1 MRQLY
6 RKVDFL
12 VIEYYLVLIGW
23 VIAVPLGAILLLIK
37 TPKTNGIIY
46 YRRGKNACAVF
57 LLVLGLEI
65 LFQWMI
71 RFRYSMNDIVLSVS
85 VHLFTYCLATMV
97 LITGFCSMMAPSYL
111 DNKQRRIIYSIVGCY
126 GIFLLINYFVP
137 IKNLRIIGILFACF
151 ALFVLTC
158 ISVYK
163 GLAIYRSAIMDL
175 RTYYSYTA
183 EDLVR
188 WIPVGAG
195 LLLYLLAAPIVSLCP
210 RWVGVNH
217 FAFGI
222 IMYIY
227 IFISM
232 LNFSFSYDAMA
243 VAIRRPDDVV
253 ESADDLEQQADDDKN
268 AGTTSLSTSLQEI
281 MRDKESRWRDLG
293 GYRTPGLT
301 IEQAARAM
309 GTNRSYLS
317 RYLNEVRRMTFY
329 EWVAQM
335 RIDEAQS
342 IMLQEPDVSMEQI
355 ASRVGFSSL
364 STFSS
369 TFKKIVGE
377 SPIKWRN
384 HQNF

>member
-1 MRQLY
+1 
-6 RKVDFL
+6 
-12 VIEYYLVLIGW
+12 
-23 VIAVPLGAILLLIK
+23 
-37 TPKTNGIIY
+37 
-46 YRRGKNACAVF
+46 
-57 LLVLGLEI
+57 
-65 LFQWMI
+65 
-71 RFRYSMNDIVLSVS
+71 
-85 VHLFTYCLATMV
+85 
-97 LITGFCSMMAPSYL
+97 
-111 DNKQRRIIYSIVGCY
+111 
-126 GIFLLINYFVP
+126 
-137 IKNLRIIGILFACF
+137 
-151 ALFVLTC
+151 
-158 ISVYK
+158 
-163 GLAIYRSAIMDL
+163 
-175 RTYYSYTA
+175 
-183 EDLVR
+183 
-188 WIPVGAG
+188 
-195 LLLYLLAAPIVSLCP
+195 
-210 RWVGVNH
+210 
-217 FAFGI
+217 
-222 IMYIY
+222 
-227 IFISM
+227 
-232 LNFSFSYDAMA
+232 MA